1 MKNTTKFF
9 IEYMLDLLDGNDAY
23 WLMGEGFSEEDA
35 RHIIK
40 LRDELNQYTD
50 EYGEIGTNSDLL

>member
-9 IEYMLDLLDGNDAY
+9 IEYMLQLIDGEDAY

-35 RHIIK
+35 EHIIR

-50 EYGEIGTNSDLL
+50 ECGEILNSDSL